1 MNIEKKLNTREG
13 RWKTN
18 VLLNVDSE
26 RLNVIYLIDEN

>member
-18 VLLNVDSE
+18 EVVYVDSE
-26 RLNVIYLIDEN
+26 GLNVVYLIAEN